1 MICPDMV
8 RAIVQFR
15 THIHG
20 YRVIKATEV
29 EDLEGILYHDGKYV
43 AIVYF
48 EVTIKC
54 VTIVI
59 VCAFLSCCVMHC
71 NEMEAKVHVKKL
83 EHCHEH

>member
-1 MICPDMV
+1 MKVFVIECLSATHERRRFFVICPDMV

-43 AIVYF
+43 AIG
-48 EVTIKC
+48 
-54 VTIVI
+54 
-59 VCAFLSCCVMHC
+59 
-71 NEMEAKVHVKKL
+71 EME
-83 EHCHEH
+83 